1 MILYIDILLTVN
13 LRMEKPPFRLLL
25 SNIKQLL
32 PLATPHHFIPIQ
44 ECSNIHPLPNYSIA
58 IDPQGII
65 AKVAPSEEV
74 AEWIKSE
81 DIQFKETK
89 DCSKLVALPGLVDA
103 HTHALFAG
111 NRSKEF
117 DMKLNGLSYVD
128 IYNEGLGIRY
138 TTASIREAKLEDL
151 VAHLEKYVQ
160 RMNRLGTTTV
170 EVKSGYGLNAESEV
184 KMLRAIELVRTKLV
198 GQIDVIATFC
208 GAHAIPKGLTEEEQT
223 KDVL

>member
-1 MILYIDILLTVN
+1 
-13 LRMEKPPFRLLL
+13 
-25 SNIKQLL
+25 
-32 PLATPHHFIPIQ
+32 
-44 ECSNIHPLPNYSIA
+44 
-58 IDPQGII
+58 
-65 AKVAPSEEV
+65 
-74 AEWIKSE
+74 
-81 DIQFKETK
+81 
-89 DCSKLVALPGLVDA
+89 
-103 HTHALFAG
+103 
-111 NRSKEF
+111 
-117 DMKLNGLSYVD
+117 MKLNGLSYVD

-184 KMLRAIELVRTKLV
+184 KMLRVIELVRAKLV